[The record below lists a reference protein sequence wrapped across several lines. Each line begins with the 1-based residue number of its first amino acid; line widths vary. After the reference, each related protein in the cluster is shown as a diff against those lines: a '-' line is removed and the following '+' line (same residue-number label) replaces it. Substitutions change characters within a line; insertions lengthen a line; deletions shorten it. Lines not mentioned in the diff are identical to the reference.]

1 MEAILSFLY
10 YVSPA
15 LTAVIFGGIVVNHFF
30 VRKANL
36 GGLVDRV
43 CNCLDCLSND
53 CAEYWSVDFST
64 EKQHN
69 LAVLEARIKA
79 QVLQINAMVLLI
91 NQKYGNVS
99 SATRG
104 LILDLQDACTGG
116 DFESRQ
122 RKADIHRY
130 MRAFSVIGRISI
142 ALQRLKI

>member
-1 MEAILSFLY
+1 
-10 YVSPA
+10 
-15 LTAVIFGGIVVNHFF
+15 
-30 VRKANL
+30 
-36 GGLVDRV
+36 
-43 CNCLDCLSND
+43 
-53 CAEYWSVDFST
+53 
-64 EKQHN
+64 
-69 LAVLEARIKA
+69 
-79 QVLQINAMVLLI
+79 MVLLI